1 MATETKEKKVVETE
15 EENKIEEKKENETM
29 SEETKNEEKGTVK
42 ESKKEKEGFFKRTWK
57 GIKRHKREIF
67 ACAGGI
73 LAGVGGTLGVE
84 KLGEMYSTKKNAAQ
98 NNNYIESGYNDDETL
113 SPNE

>member
-1 MATETKEKKVVETE
+1 MATETKENKVVETK
-15 EENKIEEKKENETM
+15 EENKTEEKENETM
-29 SEETKNEEKGTVK
+29 SEETKEKGTVK
-42 ESKKEKEGFFKRTWK
+42 ESKKEKEGFFKKFWK
-57 GIKRHKREIF
+57 SAKRHKREIF

-84 KLGEMYSTKKNAAQ
+84 KLGEMYGNKKNAAQ
-98 NNNYIESGYNDDETL
+98 QQNYIESENVYDETL

>member
-1 MATETKEKKVVETE
+1 MAQENKEKNVVEEQENKTDETKEK
-15 EENKIEEKKENETM
+15 ENKEM
-29 SEETKNEEKGTVK
+29 SEETKEKGTVK
-42 ESKKEKEGFFKRTWK
+42 ESKKEKEGFFKKFWK
-57 GIKRHKREIF
+57 GAKRHKREIF

-84 KLGEMYSTKKNAAQ
+84 KLGEMYGNKKNAAQ
-98 NNNYIESGYNDDETL
+98 QQNYIESENVYDETL